1 MKSIKILTILTALIA
16 ISFFLT
22 IAIGKN
28 QRCCD
33 CVSRRATCRTNLKQI
48 AVGLMLYA
56 SDNNNYFPSG
66 DNSKGLKKIIAPYLN
81 QSRVLICPVDEK
93 RIAGDKN
100 DLQENNSSYIYLD
113 IECKISEVKKPSATI
128 VAFDK
133 PDNHHSHVNVVY
145 IDGHASQIKM
155 DKNYNCEDI
164 LTIAYKGDFSV
175 SIRKLQLEKVK
186 AMDKQFVWKSEP
198 KLDAMGIICWIL
210 VGTLIILS
218 LVLAYIYKKQKI
230 KMSKK
235 LLTIP
240 VYFSPILLFYVLN
253 ETFMN
258 KAYPPEADSI
268 MIPFFGYLFF
278 FYPIAIYL
286 VSKIET
292 DELSKPVIKFW
303 NTKRNIFSFFSL
315 ILSIFPLGL
324 FWYGFADVAVRSNS
338 FGSLFICISML
349 FVTAAVRTYAIQDK
363 KEVKQPDDSIDTDS
377 ND

>member
-1 MKSIKILTILTALIA
+1 MKSIKILTILAALIA
-16 ISFFLT
+16 LSFFFVV
-22 IAIGKN
+22 AIQNN
-28 QRCCD
+28 Q
-33 CVSRRATCRTNLKQI
+33 SSNHHRRITCRNNLKQI

-56 SDNNNYFPSG
+56 SDNNNYFPSS
-66 DNSKGLKKIIAPYLN
+66 DNIKGLKKIIALYLK

-100 DLQENNSSYIYLD
+100 DLQENNSSYIYFD

-155 DKNYNCEDI
+155 NKDYNCEDI
-164 LTIAYKGDFSV
+164 LTTAYKGDFSDP
-175 SIRKLQLEKVK
+175 IRKLQLQKTK
-186 AMDKQFVWKSEP
+186 TLDKQFVWKSEP

-210 VGTLIILS
+210 GGTLIILS

-240 VYFSPILLFYVLN
+240 VYFSPIFLFYVLN
-253 ETFMN
+253 ETLMN
-258 KAYPPEADSI
+258 NAYSPDSDSI
-268 MIPFFGYLFF
+268 GTPFFGYLFF

-286 VSKIET
+286 VSNIET

-303 NTKRNIFSFFSL
+303 NTKLNIFSFFSL

-324 FWYGFADVAVRSNS
+324 FWYGFTEVAVRSNS
-338 FGSLFICISML
+338 FGSLLICISML